1 MREIFSR
8 VKLSPKQVVGLILFM
23 LATASAEM
31 MLPTLLAGMIDR
43 GIGSKSKSVIFT
55 IAIVMAVMALVA
67 CLANIAATR
76 LSAKISTRFAADLR
90 REIFHK
96 VQTFSAAE
104 TDKFGTASLV
114 TRSTSDV
121 TNVQMFLTL
130 LLRIG
135 IMAPLMAVAGMVLSS
150 ATGGKVGSVLNV
162 AVPVLLISAGI
173 IVIFVSRY
181 SVSMRKKID
190 RLNKLFLE
198 TLEGV
203 RVIRAFNKQ
212 EHEIERFGDANRD
225 YSKTAMASGRV
236 GGALMPVIQVIFGVT
251 TAAVMALGSY
261 YVSTGEME
269 VGALVA
275 NSQYISMILGAIML
289 LAAVIMIFPMA
300 YACAKRI
307 AEVLKTE
314 SSIQD
319 GRKTVEDKKL
329 RGTVEFQNVT
339 FTYPGADEP
348 VIQNITFETHPGEI
362 TAIIGRTGC
371 GKSSILKLI
380 PRLYD
385 ATVGH
390 VLIDGIDAKKY
401 AVKDLRNLIGYV
413 PQKNILFTGDV
424 ASNLNWGNEN
434 GRDAEWQQAAEVA
447 CAKEFIEKKDGTY
460 HSEIAQGGTNLSG
473 GQRQRMAIA
482 RAVMKK
488 PEIYLFDDSFS
499 ALDMKTDKQLR
510 CNLKQSMGDATVIM
524 VAQRVSSI
532 LDADRILVIEE
543 GRIVGNGTHKE
554 LLKNCP
560 LYHEIA
566 ELQLGKEALDSENE

>member
-319 GRKTVEDKKL
+319 GRKTAEDKKL

-390 VLIDGIDAKKY
+390 VLIEGIDAKKY

-447 CAKEFIEKKDGTY
+447 CAKEFIERKDGTY

-482 RAVMKK
+482 RAIMKK

-510 CNLKQSMGDATVIM
+510 SNLKQSMGDATVIM

-543 GRIVGNGTHKE
+543 GKIVGNGTHKE

-566 ELQLGKEALDSENE
+566 ELQLGKEAIDSENE